1 MAGGSIVTLLLSDSD
16 VRAICDVGALAAY
29 IEDALRKEAKGSR
42 AQLPER
48 MNLGHG
54 SVFLR
59 VMPAVLPETSAR
71 RPLSFM
77 STVDFLEVGSTNSA
91 RSRRAPNEPPL
102 TLR

>member
-29 IEDALRKEAKGSR
+29 IEEDALRLMEAKGSG

-59 VMPAVLPETSAR
+59 VMPSGHAAGVGADGPEVLPRLDEGQGSGTSSRCAR
-71 RPLSFM
+71 WRR
-77 STVDFLEVGSTNSA
+77 G
-91 RSRRAPNEPPL
+91 RSSG
-102 TLR
+102 